1 MKSGLALLI
10 LPLPLIA
17 QELPEIVRH
26 IDSADLM
33 RHVRILS
40 DDSFGGRAPAS
51 EGEEMTVDYLVGE
64 WRRMGLEPGFPG
76 GSWTQEVPLV
86 GVRSS
91 SRGELVVAGSRVPL
105 QAPQDYVAWTGS
117 LEERTDLVESPMV
130 FVGYGVEAPE
140 HGWDDYKDLDCQGK
154 TLLMLVNDPQVPDPD
169 DPERLDPSLFMG
181 RAMTYYGRW
190 TYKLEQAARKGAAA
204 AVIVHE
210 TGPAGYPYFV
220 VVNSWSGR
228 TSPWRE
234 GRRRSRWRP
243 GSAPPGPPGCSPP
256 WGTTWRICA
265 GGP

>member
-64 WRRMGLEPGFPG
+64 WRRRAWSRASRRELDPG
-76 GSWTQEVPLV
+76 GPAGGGE
-86 GVRSS
+86 RSS

-130 FVGYGVEAPE
+130 FVGYGVEARS
-140 HGWDDYKDLDCQGK
+140 
-154 TLLMLVNDPQVPDPD
+154 T
-169 DPERLDPSLFMG
+169 
-181 RAMTYYGRW
+181 
-190 TYKLEQAARKGAAA
+190 
-204 AVIVHE
+204 
-210 TGPAGYPYFV
+210 AGTTT
-220 VVNSWSGR
+220 R
-228 TSPWRE
+228 TSTARA
-234 GRRRSRWRP
+234 RP
-243 GSAPPGPPGCSPP
+243 C
-256 WGTTWRICA
+256 
-265 GGP
+265 